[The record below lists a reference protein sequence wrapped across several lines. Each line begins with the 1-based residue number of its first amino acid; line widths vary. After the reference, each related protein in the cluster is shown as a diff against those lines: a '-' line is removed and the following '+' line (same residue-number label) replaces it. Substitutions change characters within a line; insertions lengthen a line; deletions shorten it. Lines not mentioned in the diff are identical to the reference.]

1 MIKISQILREVKNFK
16 QKRFNNLGLLLR
28 ISFIIV
34 CLTGSINIGSI
45 NAKVEVNNLQDENLV
60 DMLSS
65 SQGQIHLNGTI
76 QFNQTAYLP
85 NSFVNITLSLQNNF
99 TQALTDISFDSLFNT
114 DLNVTSGSLH
124 QEFST
129 LGVNETATSTIEF
142 KIPEN
147 AATVSSLDVVF
158 LIDGSGSMGDE
169 IAEVKAKVLDLIT
182 QLMEDVAEI
191 RIAFIFFGST
201 RYNENPYN
209 HAGNILDFTT
219 DEEEIQNFLNPW
231 SAGGGNEPWGDA
243 LRYMDNLDWQ
253 YDSVRL
259 AILITDEPNNGGTH
273 IKTDPQLYSLAAN
286 LAEDGI
292 IISTLECIGAD
303 AQTTNQLTEISEIT
317 GGIYVSLADSET
329 SLISEAIYMAR
340 EALKEY
346 GIKIETNFTAYLDG
360 DELTKSTYKWVLIDN
375 KPPSLSPSS
384 NVIFDPEEQTFLY
397 RINCIVYDPSPVG
410 NVTLFYKFDTG
421 IYQETLMDKS
431 SPGLFTFLLPYLT
444 EGTVVT
450 YYLEASDA
458 LNNSITSDEY
468 DFTIDFEIP
477 TLDLNQFQDLSL
489 AYGEMMVMRINIT
502 DLGDYA
508 LLFHTTGNLSVVFT
522 SYNSPVHSQ
531 DLILAGNKTFGM
543 IKLQDFSGYAIIMLT
558 NFETPELIS
567 FEVIL
572 SNILDFTMSSTKQIT
587 ISNASPVYL
596 YKVNIDLT
604 SNSSFY
610 CQVET
615 TNEFQDFKLMVF
627 TENTLIKFHYFNKI
641 SVSTE
646 TSGEHYVLIL
656 LKDTRPDSISASVEI
671 TYGEIDD
678 VPYFPDSATAVIA
691 GFPTSV
697 ILGFLLISTI
707 WFILKKRKKITIKS

>member
-1 MIKISQILREVKNFK
+1 M
-16 QKRFNNLGLLLR
+16 
-28 ISFIIV
+28 
-34 CLTGSINIGSI
+34 NIGSI
-45 NAKVEVNNLQDENLV
+45 NANVEVNHIQEENIV

-65 SQGQIHLNGTI
+65 SQGQAYLNGTI
-76 QFNQTAYLP
+76 SFNQSAYLP
-85 NSFVNITLSLQNNF
+85 NSFVNVTLSLQNNF

-114 DLNVTSGSLH
+114 DLNFTSGSLH
-124 QEFST
+124 SNFSS
-129 LGVNETATSTIEF
+129 LGVNETVSASIEF
-142 KIPEN
+142 KLPEN
-147 AATVSSLDVVF
+147 ALTASSLDVVF
-158 LIDGSGSMGDE
+158 LIDGSGSMSDE
-169 IAEVKAKVLDLIT
+169 INEIKVKVLDLIS

-191 RIAFIFFGST
+191 RIAFIFFGSNI
-201 RYNENPYN
+201 YHYNPYN
-209 HAGNILDFTT
+209 AAENILDFTSN
-219 DEEEIQNFLNPW
+219 EEEIQAFLSPW
-231 SAGGGNEPWGDA
+231 GAGGGIEPWGDA
-243 LRYMDNLDWQ
+243 LRYMENLDWQ
-253 YDSVRL
+253 HNSVRL

-317 GGIYVSLADSET
+317 GGIHISLEDSET
-329 SLISEAIYMAR
+329 SLINEAIFMAR

-360 DELTKSTYKWVLIDN
+360 DELTKSSYKWVLIDN

-384 NVIFDPEEQTFLY
+384 TAIFDPEEQTFLY

-421 IYQETLMDKS
+421 IYQEILMDKS

-458 LNNSITSDEY
+458 LNNSITSVEY
-468 DFTIDFEIP
+468 DFTIDFVIP

-489 AYGEMMVMRINIT
+489 DYGEMMVIRINIT

-508 LLFHTTGNLSVVFT
+508 LIFHTTGNLSVSFT
-522 SYNSPVHSQ
+522 SYDSPVHSQ
-531 DLILAGNKTFGM
+531 DLILAGNVTFGM
-543 IKLQDFSGYAIIMLT
+543 INLQDFSGYAIIMLT
-558 NFETPELIS
+558 NFETQELIS

-572 SNILDFTMSSTKQIT
+572 CNILDFTMSSTKQIT

-596 YKVNIDLT
+596 YKVNIDIT
-604 SNSSFY
+604 INSSFY

-627 TENTLIKFHYFNKI
+627 TENTLIKFQYFNKI

-646 TSGEHYVLIL
+646 TSGAHYVLIL
-656 LKDTRPDSISASVEI
+656 LKDTRPDSLSASVEI

-678 VPYFPDSATAVIA
+678 TPLWPISDTAMVID
-691 GFPTSV
+691 GYPTLTIFGV
-697 ILGFLLISTI
+697 VLISMVWI
-707 WFILKKRKKITIKS
+707 FLKKRKKIKIKSI